1 MKELIELLKQPS
13 ILYLIIGTL
22 LALYPIYSRLIKWFW
37 TTTKAEVKKE
47 VEATL
52 IKEFKEDTDELKVFI
67 KDTLELNKNQMS
79 FLERSIHVLE
89 KSTALSEV
97 NAEKNHADNLRIIAL
112 LDMHL
117 EDYAHMKQNLSE
129 TKEKVE
135 IHEVKIIGLEKILK
149 K

>member
-1 MKELIELLKQPS
+1 MEQLIELLKQPS

>member
-1 MKELIELLKQPS
+1 MDEIKE
-13 ILYLIIGTL
+13 ILNHPGS
-22 LALYPIYSRLIKWFW
+22 LALLIALFIALSPFLWRLAKWYW
-37 TTTKAEVKKE
+37 TTTKNEVKKE

-52 IKEFKEDTDELKVFI
+52 IKEFKEDTDELRVFL
-67 KDTLELNKNQMS
+67 KDTMQLNKDQMS

-135 IHEVKIIGLEKILK
+135 VHEIKISGLEKILK

>member
-1 MKELIELLKQPS
+1 MEQLIELLKQPS

-67 KDTLELNKNQMS
+67 KDTLELNKNQMY